1 MVGTNTQ
8 DIVHLAIETTGRAGS
23 LALMRGI
30 EVVESLNLAPG
41 RRTASSLAPQ
51 LEQLLE
57 RCRRREI
64 RIGLVSIADGP
75 GSFTG
80 LRIGVTTAKTLG
92 YALRIPLAAVDS
104 LAAIAAT
111 VFHEHPDSQ
120 SLCVALDA
128 YRGQV
133 FTGRFRRRDLVPELD
148 GLPEDWTAHP
158 ATVEV
163 IGLEQWQQRLDAL
176 PGAFDIAAVDSGAVD
191 IAGDSKAL
199 GSRAATGRPR
209 TCDAIGVGLLGI
221 RAFQAGLLTEPMDLV
236 PRYLKPSAA
245 EEKAGPRR

>member
-23 LALMRGI
+23 LALMRGV
-30 EVVESLNLAPG
+30 EVVEALNLAPG

-57 RCRRREI
+57 RCRQREI
-64 RIGLVSIADGP
+64 EIGLVSIADGP

-92 YALRIPLAAVDS
+92 YALRLPLVAVDS
-104 LAAIAAT
+104 LAAIAAA
-111 VFHEHPDSQ
+111 VFHDHPDCQ

-133 FTGRFRRRDLVPELD
+133 FTGRFQRRDLMPELD
-148 GLPEDWTAHP
+148 GLSVGWTAHP

-163 IGLEQWQQRLDAL
+163 MDLEQWQLQLDGL
-176 PGAFDIAAVDSGAVD
+176 PANVDL
-191 IAGDSKAL
+191 AGDAKAL
-199 GSRAATGRPR
+199 GSRHASGRPR
-209 TCDAIGVGLLGI
+209 ACDAIGVGLLGI
-221 RAFQAGLLTEPMDLV
+221 RSYQAGLLTEPMDLV

-245 EEKAGPRR
+245 EEKAAQRP

>member
-1 MVGTNTQ
+1 MVGTNAQ
-8 DIVHLAIETTGRAGS
+8 DIVLLAIETTGKAGS
-23 LALMRGI
+23 VALMRGG
-30 EVVESLNLAPG
+30 EVVESLNLPPG

-57 RCRRREI
+57 RCRQQKI
-64 RIGLVSIADGP
+64 SIGLVSIADGP

-92 YALRIPLAAVDS
+92 YALRLPLVAVDS

-111 VFHEHPDSQ
+111 VFHDHPRSQ

-133 FTGRFRRRDLVPELD
+133 FTGTFHRHELVPKLDEL
-148 GLPEDWTAHP
+148 PVAWTAHP
-158 ATVEV
+158 ASVEV
-163 IGLEQWQQRLDAL
+163 LSFEQWNQRLDRL
-176 PGAFDIAAVDSGAVD
+176 PDNVDV
-191 IAGDSKAL
+191 AGDAKPL
-199 GSRAATGRPR
+199 GSRESSRLAR

-221 RAFQAGLLTEPMDLV
+221 RSYHAGVLTEPMDLV

-245 EEKAGPRR
+245 EEKAVQQR